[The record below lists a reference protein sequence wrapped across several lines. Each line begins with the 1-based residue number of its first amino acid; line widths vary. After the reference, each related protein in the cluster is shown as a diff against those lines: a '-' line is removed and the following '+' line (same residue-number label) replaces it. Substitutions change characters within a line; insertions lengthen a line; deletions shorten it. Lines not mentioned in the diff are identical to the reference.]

1 LPPAPNEKKK
11 KTKKQNKTNKK
22 VKKEVGP
29 SKACNGQGNQADT

>member
-1 LPPAPNEKKK
+1 MKKKTQKNTKKK
-11 KTKKQNKTNKK
+11 KKNKTNKK